1 MIGTQQTRNRWLQQ
15 APKTP
20 SNLSKSES
28 KVAIKK
34 QDQESSNRMI
44 SKLLTGAELLLV
56 PMVHIYF
63 CRICS
68 DFKSYLCRHHPV
80 KTKLSKVQCI
90 SSKSV
95 KFSASNRFY
104 FGGKGIR
111 ITHEK
116 PNKVFQKYKKIK
128 KPTGNQ
134 KNYLDILIMHRSIG
148 SSLK

>member
-68 DFKSYLCRHHPV
+68 DFKSYLCRRHPV

-90 SSKSV
+90 SSKS
-95 KFSASNRFY
+95 
-104 FGGKGIR
+104 
-111 ITHEK
+111 
-116 PNKVFQKYKKIK
+116 
-128 KPTGNQ
+128 
-134 KNYLDILIMHRSIG
+134 
-148 SSLK
+148 